1 MNNKSGNLNELVA
14 RCVKLDETS
23 RALPV
28 EASADLYQEVFG
40 RFKGLTQRL
49 VTGGY
54 L

>member
-1 MNNKSGNLNELVA
+1 LNELVA
-14 RCVKLDETS
+14 RNVKLDEKS

-28 EASADLYQEVFG
+28 DASADVYQEVFG

-49 VTGGY
+49 ATGGY

>member
-1 MNNKSGNLNELVA
+1 VNNKSSNLNDLVA
-14 RCVKLDETS
+14 RNVKLDETS

-28 EASADLYQEVFG
+28 DASANLYQEAFA

-49 VTGGY
+49 ATGGY